1 MVLGS
6 ERELRKKHLGSQI
19 LDLFQNAGGMWV
31 TGTYNPA
38 RSFGLL

>member
-31 TGTYNPA
+31 TGTYSPA
-38 RSFGLL
+38 RSFWLL